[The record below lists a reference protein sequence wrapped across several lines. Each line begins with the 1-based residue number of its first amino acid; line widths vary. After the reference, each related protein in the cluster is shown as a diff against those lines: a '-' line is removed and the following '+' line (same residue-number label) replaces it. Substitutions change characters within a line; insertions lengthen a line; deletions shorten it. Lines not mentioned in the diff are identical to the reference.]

1 MYCFVRSSIRSVVRS
16 LNVVVVVVVVAD
28 LLATIHVFVYVLR
41 GFVSVVLLERF
52 VSLFSF
58 YLSARAH
65 KIALAFQFIDRA
77 VQPHWKE
84 W

>member
-16 LNVVVVVVVVAD
+16 LNVVVVVAD

>member
-16 LNVVVVVVVVAD
+16 LNVVVVVVAD